1 MSGTVHSLVDHWILP
16 LSVPFTVWCASSLC
30 LSQSTHGILGTQDAH
45 MVWHYP
51 KQLWEI
57 ESGYM
62 ERVKNCNFPLLCPDL
77 VFLLPLPIPKLTRS
91 GVPTQ
96 EILDGTGSTSTFP
109 QFILGLGLWLGSDKL
124 SCGIEGHFPRAGLLP
139 GFQKDQRIRLEVFLF
154 FFFLQGDGFQIGTLC
169 LVSLSCRA
177 WWGTSL
183 PARSGL
189 LEVCWPQISSAQVFF
204 LND

>member
-139 GFQKDQRIRLEVFLF
+139 GFQKDQRIRLEVFLLF
-154 FFFLQGDGFQIGTLC
+154 FFPPRRWISNWNLMSGFSELQSMVRHISSSQVWSSG
-169 LVSLSCRA
+169 
-177 WWGTSL
+177 
-183 PARSGL
+183 GL
-189 LEVCWPQISSAQVFF
+189 LTP
-204 LND
+204 D